1 MSETPTGP
9 QHDTSTADP
18 AVEDDASAALDRS
31 ASSIHEA
38 EDAAGTVA
46 AHEDITLQDAE
57 RAGEHSEDPDGTGGH
72 P

>member
-1 MSETPTGP
+1 MSETPADH
-9 QHDTSTADP
+9 QHDTSTSGP
-18 AVEDDASAALDRS
+18 AVEDDAGAALDRS

-38 EDAAGTVA
+38 KDAAGTVA
-46 AHEDITLQDAE
+46 AHEDITVRDAE